1 MFYGKC
7 GWRLLA
13 VGGLLVFGV
22 LQGVAAETFPPL
34 VGDGVADDTAAIQA
48 RLDSGMS
55 CVYLPPPSKHYLIS
69 KTLKIGSNQEL
80 RLDRFSV
87 VRLAP
92 KSDCPMIENRGYE
105 AGADKRVAL
114 VGGIWDM
121 ANLDQSPNPAQYWS
135 FKPPRPSPL
144 PKHYAYGAF
153 LGIAIRFANIEGIT
167 VRDVTVRNPTMY
179 GIAFCKVSYFLVDG
193 VSFDYTTWNPL
204 RLNLDGV
211 HFDGCCHHGKISNL
225 RGTCYDDLVALN
237 ANDVQCA
244 QAEGPI
250 SDVDID
256 GIYAEYCHSAVR
268 LLSAGA
274 DLKRVTVRNVHGNFY
289 TYAVGLTHY
298 FPKNP
303 RGHFDDIVISDVFAS
318 KVYSPED
325 IGVNSRTNFPL
336 IWVQGPV
343 DVGSLTVRNLSR
355 DEKNIAVASIRVDEP
370 ASVKR
375 LTVCDCNVINRM
387 DKPLPFFDIR
397 GKVESVTS
405 ENNMFIAVPG
415 KNVQTTVAERK

>member
-1 MFYGKC
+1 MQNIG
-7 GWRLLA
+7 RLI
-13 VGGLLVFGV
+13 VFVCFVCGV
-22 LQGVAAETFPPL
+22 LHGAEAESFPPL

-55 CVYLPPPSKHYLIS
+55 CVYLPPPAKCYLIS

-92 KSDCPMIENRGYE
+92 KSDCPMVENRGYKD
-105 AGADKRVAL
+105 GTDKRVAL
-114 VGGIWDM
+114 TGGIWDM
-121 ANLDQSPNPAQYWS
+121 SNLDQSPNPAQYRCLN
-135 FKPPRPSPL
+135 PPRPSPL
-144 PKHYAYGAF
+144 PKHYEYGVF
-153 LGIAIRFANIEGIT
+153 LGIAIRFANVEGIT
-167 VRDVTVRNPTMY
+167 VRGLTVRNPTLY
-179 GIAFCKVSYFLVDG
+179 GMAFCKTSYFYIDD
-193 VSFDYTTWNPL
+193 VSFDYTTWNPI

-211 HFDGCCHHGKISNL
+211 HFDGHCHHGKISNL

-244 QAEGPI
+244 QEEGPI

-274 DLKRVTVRNVHGNFY
+274 DLKRVTIRNVHGNFY

-325 IGVNSRTNFPL
+325 IGVNSRTNYPP
-336 IWVQGPV
+336 IWVQGPL
-343 DVGSLTVRNLSR
+343 DVGSLTIRNLSR

-370 ASVKR
+370 AKVKW
-375 LTVCDCNVINRM
+375 LTVRDCKVVNRM
-387 DKPLPFFDIR
+387 DKPLPFLDIR
-397 GKVESVTS
+397 GSVETATI
-405 ENNMFIAVPG
+405 ENNMFIADPG
-415 KNVQTTVAERK
+415 ENTQTTIRESP